1 MKKTRRQ
8 TVSIMALGNWGRM
21 ADVER
26 MLDEKGGGLGASGH
40 AQLLQHVAEVV
51 LDGLVTQPQD
61 QCNFLVGLAL
71 GDQSEHPPLLRG
83 ETLPWIP
90 GGMASP
96 GFWPVPIHG
105 G

>member
-1 MKKTRRQ
+1 MRNEETRGQ
-8 TVSIMALGNWGRM
+8 TVSIMALRDWGRM

-71 GDQSEHPPLLRG
+71 GDQAAALEGRDSARD
-83 ETLPWIP
+83 PWRH
-90 GGMASP
+90 GSL
-96 GFWPVPIHG
+96 GFWPVPTHVG
-105 G
+105 